1 MIYQIQNPCTKVL
14 PVLYNKEVLG
24 QSNFLF
30 KGVPARGGGG
40 GGGLGVL
47 KGAFGERLLYAS
59 VSDRRYGVK
68 EELTPSYCMQSQKK
82 LLLISPLEKTH
93 DH

>member
-24 QSNFLF
+24 QSNFLY
-30 KGVPARGGGG
+30 KGVPGGEGGGG
-40 GGGLGVL
+40 WGLCLL

-59 VSDRRYGVK
+59 VSD
-68 EELTPSYCMQSQKK
+68 
-82 LLLISPLEKTH
+82 
-93 DH
+93 